1 MSTTNHTTAG
11 RQSRLAVSAA
21 LAFAHQD
28 AGIESALNSGCLDAT
43 EQIPCGACYG
53 VQATA
58 KRNGV
63 RLVLTCRERSAS

>member
-1 MSTTNHTTAG
+1 LSATNHTTAG

-43 EQIPCGACYG
+43 DHIPAGACYG
-53 VQATA
+53 AKATA
-58 KRNGV
+58 KRNGI
-63 RLVLTCRERSAS
+63 RLLLAGREGNAL